1 MVKQKDIPSPAK
13 KRELILQA
21 LYQKEI
27 SGVSNTEVMKQ
38 LKERNKKYDLSDLN
52 LVLKGI
58 KQNKQTIDEMIE
70 QNSKLELKDIGEIGD
85 TIENLFVG
93 EEQCQKARAKK
104 SGMGAGDQFGIKS
117 VAQEVIDAKLAQEKM
132 QEMRN
137 LIDLRFG
144 PGTWQSIVDLRA
156 RKMREAREAAL
167 QAKREEAR
175 KQKEF
180 NEMMMTGATIVIV
193 IGLMVSALIYLAYIA
208 V

>member
-1 MVKQKDIPSPAK
+1 MVVAEILTGIALVKQSVDFIK
-13 KRELILQA
+13 
-21 LYQKEI
+21 
-27 SGVSNTEVMKQ
+27 SN
-38 LKERNKKYDLSDLN
+38 
-52 LVLKGI
+52 
-58 KQNKQTIDEMIE
+58 IDTV
-70 QNSKLELKDIGEIGD
+70 KDIGEIGD

-156 RKMREAREAAL
+156 RKIREAREAAL
-167 QAKREEAR
+167 QAKKEEAR

-180 NEMMMTGATIVIV
+180 NEMMVTGATIVV
-193 IGLMVSALIYLAYIA
+193 VVGLMVAALIYLAYLA